1 MVTGVDL
8 SFAID
13 VEENG
18 QLATALAVLAKDLE
32 GSSTTSASSFN
43 RSELQLA
50 GVNNSRAKAGTSG
63 VYAFNGLGYSNY

>member
-18 QLATALAVLAKDLE
+18 QLATARAVLAKDLE
-32 GSSTTSASSFN
+32 GSSTTSASSFT
-43 RSELQLA
+43 RSELQLV
-50 GVNNSRAKAGTSG
+50 GVNNSRAKESTSG
-63 VYAFNGLGYSNY
+63 ILYMHLMV